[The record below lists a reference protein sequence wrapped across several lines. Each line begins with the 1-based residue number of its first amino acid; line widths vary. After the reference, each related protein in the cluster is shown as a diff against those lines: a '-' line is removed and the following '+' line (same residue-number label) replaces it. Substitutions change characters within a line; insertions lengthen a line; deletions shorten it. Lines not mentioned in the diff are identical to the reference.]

1 MNEPVHVADR
11 GYGNGQFP
19 PGISCGGLSSFK
31 VWKKFQIFIQIV
43 NGLLGTIQLEHIQRL
58 IEFMIKIWDQ

>member
-19 PGISCGGLSSFK
+19 PGISCGGLPLFHGPK
-31 VWKKFQIFIQIV
+31 IFQLFIQIV
-43 NGLLGTIQLEHIQRL
+43 NGLLGTIQ
-58 IEFMIKIWDQ
+58 